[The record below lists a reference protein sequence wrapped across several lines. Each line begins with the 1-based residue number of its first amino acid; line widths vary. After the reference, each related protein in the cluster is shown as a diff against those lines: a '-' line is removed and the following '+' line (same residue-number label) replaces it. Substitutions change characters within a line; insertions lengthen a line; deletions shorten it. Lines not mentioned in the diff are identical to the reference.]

1 MKPEQS
7 IKATK
12 FRKKTSDEGE
22 TPLITAMRD
31 DKIDYGKLKL
41 LLDEFAPVIQSLVD
55 FEVIELHRSVQF
67 QEVRTT
73 TEALLEGGQVFNSFL
88 KRFYAEFD
96 KLSK

>member
-1 MKPEQS
+1 MKPHELVR
-7 IKATK
+7 ATK
-12 FRKKTSDEGE
+12 FRKKTSDNTE
-22 TPLITAMRD
+22 TPIINAMRD

-41 LLDEFAPVIQSLVD
+41 LLDEFAPVIQSLMD

-67 QEVRTT
+67 QEVKTT
-73 TEALLEGGQVFNSFL
+73 TEALLEGGQAFNSFL